1 MALFFCTNDPNWPL
15 WVCLYGLTC
24 AVFVF
29 LSPPASKPI
38 ASSGGTISNARQFA
52 SWTYYLHKQVN
63 IIDMMTYIG
72 IVFCTFFLARSRCL
86 YRLSTRSTAALCLS
100 GRRGWSLSIYLIVD
114 EKGDFKEE
122 NFQKAMGL
130 LKDGEGSRV
139 RRKGG
144 TKGRGKSDRTREKV
158 LSVVT

>member
-1 MALFFCTNDPNWPL
+1 MQHTVLSLYGTSLRSTYTKSSNGWGNGWSWRAANGTVALFFCTNDPNWPL
-15 WVCLYGLTC
+15 WICLYGLTC

-38 ASSGGTISNARQFA
+38 ASSGTISNARQFA

-100 GRRGWSLSIYLIVD
+100 GRRGWSLSI
-114 EKGDFKEE
+114 
-122 NFQKAMGL
+122 
-130 LKDGEGSRV
+130 
-139 RRKGG
+139 
-144 TKGRGKSDRTREKV
+144 
-158 LSVVT
+158 

>member
-1 MALFFCTNDPNWPL
+1 MDILPSQTGKYHRYDDVYRDSL
-15 WVCLYGLTC
+15 LYL
-24 AVFVF
+24 
-29 LSPPASKPI
+29 LSSPFTLSIP
-38 ASSGGTISNARQFA
+38 
-52 SWTYYLHKQVN
+52 
-63 IIDMMTYIG
+63 IIDPFHCSTMFIRQ
-72 IVFCTFFLARSRCL
+72 ARMV
-86 YRLSTRSTAALCLS
+86 
-100 GRRGWSLSIYLIVD
+100 SIYLIVD